1 MPQIQSQKKR
11 VKTNNKRNL
20 AVSAQK
26 SALRTSIKKVLAA
39 VDAKDAAAAA
49 AAYNEASTKL
59 DKAVA
64 KGIDVYKRQVYSC
77 TCVVYGASSFSSCSS
92 CLLFNALGVP
102 PPIYTV
108 STETCASFSCSSHS
122 TAISH
127 WSACLLYTSRCV

>member
-49 AAYNEASTKL
+49 AAPLVRPEQARSPLEK
-59 DKAVA
+59 
-64 KGIDVYKRQVYSC
+64 
-77 TCVVYGASSFSSCSS
+77 
-92 CLLFNALGVP
+92 
-102 PPIYTV
+102 
-108 STETCASFSCSSHS
+108 EH
-122 TAISH
+122 
-127 WSACLLYTSRCV
+127 

>member
-39 VDAKDAAAAA
+39 VDAKDATAAAT
-49 AAYNEASTKL
+49 AYNEASSKL

-64 KGIDVYKRQVYSC
+64 KGIHHKNYATRQKSRL
-77 TCVVYGASSFSSCSS
+77 AKAI
-92 CLLFNALGVP
+92 NA
-102 PPIYTV
+102 I
-108 STETCASFSCSSHS
+108 A
-122 TAISH
+122 A
-127 WSACLLYTSRCV
+127 